1 MPHLIPEI
9 ILWVLLAFIVGC
21 VLGYLA
27 RRLIGRRVEPVQAVD
42 ETLDA
47 ADTSAGEMVSA
58 ARVDDEKAAAGV
70 SSSRAERPTGIA
82 EPRGGKPDNLQRI
95 SGVGPKNE
103 RTLHSLGFFH
113 FDQIAAWTDEEVN
126 WVDNHL
132 KFNGRIVREE
142 WIMQA
147 SLLADGKDDEF
158 ERLYGGRRGRPVS
171 GKQSTVAK

>member
-1 MPHLIPEI
+1 MPHLILEI

-27 RRLIGRRVEPVQAVD
+27 RRLIGRRAEPVHAVD
-42 ETLDA
+42 ETADV
-47 ADTSAGEMVSA
+47 ADTSAGEVVSA
-58 ARVDDEKAAAGV
+58 ARVDDEKSATGI
-70 SSSRAERPTGIA
+70 SNSRAERPTGIA

-113 FDQIAAWTDEEVN
+113 FDQIAGWTDEEVN

-158 ERLYGGRRGRPVS
+158 ERIYRRRARLPSDKS
-171 GKQSTVAK
+171 GTVAK